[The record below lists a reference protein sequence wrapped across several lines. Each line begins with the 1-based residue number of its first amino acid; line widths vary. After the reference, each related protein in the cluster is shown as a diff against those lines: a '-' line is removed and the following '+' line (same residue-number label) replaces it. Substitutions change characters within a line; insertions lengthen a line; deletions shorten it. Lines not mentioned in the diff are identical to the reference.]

1 MWQSFVDAFAQC
13 LIRCR
18 LGGNVGKQTNLQN
31 RSNSVF
37 GKKASVAREKVSK
50 LVHRVSQTYWSL
62 LVLFSGTVFS
72 IFAET
77 ASSPKRWQISTS
89 IVWYL
94 SSTEGGRQERR
105 KKESTLGTMGKG
117 MKKAFSPN
125 PSFPALSIFRLF
137 LFSLGYP
144 ARASTAKRVMWW
156 LFWNGCETKNSLQSV
171 HLSELFSVC
180 TFMSFY
186 FHERFRSSC

>member
-1 MWQSFVDAFAQC
+1 M
-13 LIRCR
+13 
-18 LGGNVGKQTNLQN
+18 
-31 RSNSVF
+31 
-37 GKKASVAREKVSK
+37 SK
-50 LVHRVSQTYWSL
+50 LVHRVRSNVLVIFKFYSVVQYSASL
-62 LVLFSGTVFS
+62 LRLLQ
-72 IFAET
+72 A
-77 ASSPKRWQISTS
+77 PKVANIDFDCVVSLLHR
-89 IVWYL
+89 
-94 SSTEGGRQERR
+94 GREAGEKEKR
-105 KKESTLGTMGKG
+105 KHARDDGKGNKESL
-117 MKKAFSPN
+117 FPF

>member
-105 KKESTLGTMGKG
+105 KKRKHARDDGKG
-117 MKKAFSPN
+117 NEESL
-125 PSFPALSIFRLF
+125 FPKPIV
-137 LFSLGYP
+137 P
-144 ARASTAKRVMWW
+144 RA
-156 LFWNGCETKNSLQSV
+156 
-171 HLSELFSVC
+171 
-180 TFMSFY
+180 FY
-186 FHERFRSSC
+186 FSIIPIFIGLPSESLYGEESYVVAILEWL

>member
-77 ASSPKRWQISTS
+77 ASSPKGGKYRLRLCGISPPQR
-89 IVWYL
+89 
-94 SSTEGGRQERR
+94 EGGRRE
-105 KKESTLGTMGKG
+105 GK
-117 MKKAFSPN
+117 KKA
-125 PSFPALSIFRLF
+125 R
-137 LFSLGYP
+137 
-144 ARASTAKRVMWW
+144 
-156 LFWNGCETKNSLQSV
+156 
-171 HLSELFSVC
+171 
-180 TFMSFY
+180 
-186 FHERFRSSC
+186 

>member
-37 GKKASVAREKVSK
+37 AKKASVAREKVSK

-77 ASSPKRWQISTS
+77 ASSPNRWQISTL
-89 IVWYL
+89 IVW
-94 SSTEGGRQERR
+94 
-105 KKESTLGTMGKG
+105 
-117 MKKAFSPN
+117 
-125 PSFPALSIFRLF
+125 
-137 LFSLGYP
+137 
-144 ARASTAKRVMWW
+144 
-156 LFWNGCETKNSLQSV
+156 
-171 HLSELFSVC
+171 
-180 TFMSFY
+180 SFY
-186 FHERFRSSC
+186 SSEVSLCGREAGEKEKRKHARDDGRGRRESLFPFPLFPLAF

>member
-105 KKESTLGTMGKG
+105 KKESTLGTMGRG
-117 MKKAFSPN
+117 IKKAFSPSHRS
-125 PSFPALSIFRLF
+125 PRF
-137 LFSLGYP
+137 LFFDYS
-144 ARASTAKRVMWW
+144 
-156 LFWNGCETKNSLQSV
+156 
-171 HLSELFSVC
+171 
-180 TFMSFY
+180 Y
-186 FHERFRSSC
+186 FHWVTQREPLRRRELCGGYFGMAVKQRIHYNQYT

>member
-1 MWQSFVDAFAQC
+1 M
-13 LIRCR
+13 
-18 LGGNVGKQTNLQN
+18 
-31 RSNSVF
+31 
-37 GKKASVAREKVSK
+37 SK
-50 LVHRVSQTYWSL
+50 LVHRVRSNVLVIFYFYLVVQYSASL
-62 LVLFSGTVFS
+62 LRLLQAPKGGKYRLRLCG
-72 IFAET
+72 I
-77 ASSPKRWQISTS
+77 SPPQREAGEKEKRKHARDD
-89 IVWYL
+89 
-94 SSTEGGRQERR
+94 GKGN
-105 KKESTLGTMGKG
+105 KESL
-117 MKKAFSPN
+117 FPF